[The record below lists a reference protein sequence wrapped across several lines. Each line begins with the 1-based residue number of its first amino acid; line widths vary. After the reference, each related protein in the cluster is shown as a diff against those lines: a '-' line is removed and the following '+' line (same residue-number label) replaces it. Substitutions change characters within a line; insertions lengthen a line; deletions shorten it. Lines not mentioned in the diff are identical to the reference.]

1 MPASVRQVGSDHPA
15 KLLELGQR
23 LVPAVRRHPVDAPFD
38 ACLGHPLDLA
48 GHRLGI
54 HGHWDG
60 STACRSCHLLELGYA
75 FNGVAAVWHPTIRV
89 ADDALEDLRSAAAEQ
104 NRRGGGFG
112 RGPPPPPPPAIIHLP
127 AGIRPPPG
135 ATRPLGLPPLAA
147 RDRPR
152 V

>member
-54 HGHWDG
+54 HGHGDG

-75 FNGVAAVWHPTIRV
+75 FNGVAAIWHPTIRV
-89 ADDALEDLRSAAAEQ
+89 ADDALEDLRSAAPEQ
-104 NRRGGGFG
+104 YRRGGGFW
-112 RGPPPPPPPAIIHLP
+112 RASPAPPPPPKPPSPPAPPHPPL
-127 AGIRPPPG
+127 PPPLLS
-135 ATRPLGLPPLAA
+135 RLPS
-147 RDRPR
+147 
-152 V
+152 